1 MNFKMEENDN
11 KKLEQKVKKKKIN
24 FRLLLVSIVL
34 LFFSI
39 GSYVSFRAEYLK
51 ILDEKDKRLRKK
63 SLPVTFP
70 LSNEDKKMID
80 NMLVYLKLIF
90 I

>member
-1 MNFKMEENDN
+1 MEENDN

-51 ILDEKDKRLRKK
+51 IREIDE
-63 SLPVTFP
+63 
-70 LSNEDKKMID
+70 IC
-80 NMLVYLKLIF
+80 
-90 I
+90 